1 MLVQY
6 IGFWLWVDVGD
17 TVVCKWKDLMC
28 VFKKVQTMF
37 EIKAYLEE
45 SGAAQTGLIFYV
57 LNILQVMFYWQNL

>member
-1 MLVQY
+1 
-6 IGFWLWVDVGD
+6 
-17 TVVCKWKDLMC
+17 MC

-57 LNILQVMFYWQNL
+57 LNILQVMFYW